1 MTLGD
6 RLKQVRLE
14 KGWTQ
19 TKLADEASKYTDKP
33 LLQQHIYNIESR
45 SSNTTKYLTAF
56 ANALGVSSQW
66 LDSGMGNKEIGAE
79 NFNPE
84 TQAVDA
90 WDDDTPLDDQEFEVP
105 HYAEVHVAAGSS
117 EGIVQEKTDR
127 KIRLAKSS
135 ARKAG
140 AQMETSFSYNITG
153 DSMKGR
159 IEDGSRCT
167 ADSSKKSQIKDGK
180 IYVLRYG
187 VLRLTKYV
195 YRRPDGGLTLKSE
208 NEDYAPVE
216 IDPCDLDQV
225 EILGWVWDWSTMDR
239 WN

>member
-1 MTLGD
+1 MTLGE

-14 KGWTQ
+14 KGWSQ
-19 TKLADEASKYTDKP
+19 TRLAEEATKFSDQILK
-33 LLQQHIYNIESR
+33 QQNVYNIESR
-45 SSNTTKYLTAF
+45 SSNTTKFLTAF
-56 ANALGVSSQW
+56 AKALGVNADW
-66 LDSGMGNKEIGAE
+66 LDSGKGEKELNIKE
-79 NFNPE
+79 KKYLTE
-84 TQAVDA
+84 EIDS
-90 WDDDTPLDDQEFEVP
+90 WDDETPLNDDEFEVP
-105 HYAEVHVAAGSS
+105 HYTEVHVSAGLS
-117 EGIVQEKTDR
+117 EGPVQEITDR

-140 AQMETSFSYNITG
+140 AQIDTSFSYNITG

-167 ADSSKKSQIKDGK
+167 ADSSKKNQIKDGK

-187 VLRLTKYV
+187 VLRVTKYV

-208 NEDYAPVE
+208 NPDYPPIQ
-216 IDPCDLDQV
+216 IDPTDLDQV